1 MAGLVLALAASG
13 TLLLLLQ
20 SRLTFFGDD
29 WEFLLERRGFSA
41 DAFLNPHNDHIV
53 ILPVTIYKVLLGT
66 LGMSSALPFQVV
78 STSVFLL
85 SAIALFVY
93 LRRRVGGDLA
103 FLGTTLIL
111 FLGASWVDLLW
122 SFQVALS
129 GSIAAG
135 LAALLALEREEPRR
149 DAVACALL
157 AVSTAFSELGV
168 AFCIGALVNIA
179 LGPYPRRRRLYVALT
194 PLALY
199 AIWFLGWGHT
209 ARSSFTLHNLL
220 VSPKYVFEAVS
231 QAIASLLG
239 LATPLTGSGS
249 VPVGLIWGEIL
260 LVIGIALAAWRLRI
274 LGRISRGLWTAL
286 ALGGAFWLLAAAN
299 TVHYLRDATNQR
311 YVYPGAVFVLMIAAE
326 LMRDFRPSR
335 RTLIAAGVVT
345 AGAVTSGVIFLDK
358 GYRAEKA
365 STDLERARLAAAE
378 IARPDLSADSIV
390 RADFLT
396 PLNAGAYFSA
406 VDAFGS
412 FAFSESRLSSSS
424 EANRVAAD
432 QALAVLLRVRLGEVP
447 DSAVPAKSGR
457 GCRQAGS
464 TNATGRWMP
473 LEPGVIF
480 LTAEQAPATLGLAR
494 FADRPSV
501 QLGSLGHRQA
511 RVLDIPADLSARPW
525 HLQASGPGSVTVCGP
540 GS

>member
-1 MAGLVLALAASG
+1 LA
-13 TLLLLLQ
+13 
-20 SRLTFFGDD
+20 
-29 WEFLLERRGFSA
+29 
-41 DAFLNPHNDHIV
+41 
-53 ILPVTIYKVLLGT
+53 
-66 LGMSSALPFQVV
+66 
-78 STSVFLL
+78 
-85 SAIALFVY
+85 
-93 LRRRVGGDLA
+93 
-103 FLGTTLIL
+103 
-111 FLGASWVDLLW
+111 
-122 SFQVALS
+122 
-129 GSIAAG
+129 
-135 LAALLALEREEPRR
+135 
-149 DAVACALL
+149 
-157 AVSTAFSELGV
+157 
-168 AFCIGALVNIA
+168 
-179 LGPYPRRRRLYVALT
+179 

-209 ARSSFTLHNLL
+209 ARSSFTLHNVL

-260 LVIGIALAAWRLRI
+260 LVIGIALAVWRLRI

-286 ALGGAFWLLAAAN
+286 ALGGAFWFLAAAN
-299 TVHYLRDATNQR
+299 TVHYLRGPTNQR

-378 IARPDLSADSIV
+378 IARPHLSADSIV

-412 FAFSESRLSSSS
+412 FAFSESQLASSS
-424 EANRVAAD
+424 EANRAAAD
-432 QALAVLLRVRLGEVP
+432 QTLALLLRVRLGAAPVT
-447 DSAVPAKSGR
+447 AGPATSRR
-457 GCRQAGS
+457 GCQVVEPTS
-464 TNATGRWMP
+464 ATGRWVP
-473 LEPGVIF
+473 LWPGVSL
-480 LTAEQAPATLGLAR
+480 LTATGAPTDLSMAR
-494 FADRPSV
+494 FADGPSV
-501 QLGSLGHRQA
+501 QLGFLGGNQPRA
-511 RVLDIPADLSARPW
+511 LDIPADLSARPW
-525 HLQASGPGSVTVCGP
+525 RLQVSGPGSVNVCRP